1 MNEKLTKFFGGAFHK
16 WVFLLTLISSI
27 LLIGISFFI
36 PPMAVVDGS
45 IIACVGELFGFAA
58 LGEVGAA
65 IEKGHGASIT
75 HGGTTIE
82 IKKEDDETGLEEEI
96 E

>member
-1 MNEKLTKFFGGAFHK
+1 MNEKLTNFFGGTFHK

-45 IIACVGELFGFAA
+45 IIACVGELFAFGA

-65 IEKGHGASIT
+65 IERGHGASIT

-82 IKKEDDETGLEEEI
+82 IKKEDDEDRPDKEVE
-96 E
+96 